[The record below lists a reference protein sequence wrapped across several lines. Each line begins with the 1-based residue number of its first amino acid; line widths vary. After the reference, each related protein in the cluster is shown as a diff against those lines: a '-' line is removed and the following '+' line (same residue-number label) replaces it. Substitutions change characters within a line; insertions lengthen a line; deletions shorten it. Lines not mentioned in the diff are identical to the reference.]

1 MDMQLQQNS
10 NYRKYNSNSVP
21 LNRRNQNIYIIDKYI
36 ELWLIGKSDEYLK
49 TISFIYM
56 LKQTTD
62 LNKD

>member
-1 MDMQLQQNS
+1 MQLQQNS